1 MEKGKNLM
9 SKLRATEYNQSSQ
22 TVCVSHDFSEIDDS
36 FKITYPGS
44 DHKF

>member
-22 TVCVSHDFSEIDDS
+22 TVCVSHDFDDS

-44 DHKF
+44 DHKS